1 MHRSPYARRRSP
13 STTACRWTS
22 PPATASRS
30 RLTTSWSEPRTAR
43 KACAPSTRS
52 ASHAFRASSLI
63 PPFRADHIGSLLRPK
78 RLRDAFRKL
87 SGAELRGVQ
96 DECIREV
103 VRLQHDCGLEVV
115 TDGEFRRISY
125 WEKFVRLTAG
135 LEVRD
140 AVFTFHDAAGH
151 ESKFTAP
158 YVSGRVERREPITLD
173 EFQFMQQKIT
183 MPAPS
188 TMHFYR
194 FTDCGSAYRDAGEFF
209 AELGKVYQQ
218 EMADLAKK
226 GCRYVQL
233 DEVAVAILCDPAARA
248 KVRAGGE
255 DPDRLVEL
263 YIEAINQAVKN
274 RPAAMSVGVH
284 VCRGNY
290 KGMYLSE
297 GGYDSVAEKFFSR
310 TDVDHFLLEFDT
322 PRAGGFAPLRFVPK
336 GKGVVLG
343 MVSSKTPQL
352 EQMESLK
359 RRAEEAGKYVDP
371 ANLAIS
377 PQCGFASTM
386 GGNPVTEADERAKLK
401 LCVDAAR
408 AIWG

>member
-1 MHRSPYARRRSP
+1 MVPY
-13 STTACRWTS
+13 
-22 PPATASRS
+22 
-30 RLTTSWSEPRTAR
+30 
-43 KACAPSTRS
+43 
-52 ASHAFRASSLI
+52 
-63 PPFRADHIGSLLRPK
+63 RADHIGSLLRP
-78 RLRDAFRKL
+78 RPLREAFRKHADRQL
-87 SGAELRGVQ
+87 SDIDFRSAQ
-96 DECIREV
+96 DAAIRDV
-103 VRLQHDCGLEVV
+103 VRLQQDCGLEVV

-125 WEKFVRLTAG
+125 WEKFVRLTRG
-135 LEVRD
+135 LEVKD
-140 AVFTFHDAAGH
+140 AVFTFHDAEGH

-158 YVSGRVERREPITLD
+158 YASGRVSRAEPITLD
-173 EFQFMQQKIT
+173 ELGFGNNKIT

-194 FTDCGSAYRDAGEFF
+194 FTDWGAAYDSAEQFF
-209 AELGKVYQQ
+209 ADLGKVYQA
-218 EMADLAKK
+218 EIADLARA
-226 GCRYVQL
+226 GCKYVQL

-248 KVRAGGE
+248 KVKASGG
-255 DPDRLVEL
+255 DPDQLVDL
-263 YIEAINQAVKN
+263 YIDAINQAVKG
-274 RPAAMSVGVH
+274 RPKGMAVGVH

-297 GGYDSVAEKFFSR
+297 GGYDSVAEKFFAR
-310 TDVDHFLLEFDT
+310 TEVDHFLLEFDT

-359 RRAEEAGKYVDP
+359 RRADEAGQYVDP

-408 AIWG
+408 KIWG

>member
-1 MHRSPYARRRSP
+1 M
-13 STTACRWTS
+13 T
-22 PPATASRS
+22 
-30 RLTTSWSEPRTAR
+30 
-43 KACAPSTRS
+43 
-52 ASHAFRASSLI
+52 RASGVT

-78 RLRDAFRKL
+78 KLREAFRSL
-87 SGAELRGVQ
+87 SGKALRAVQ
-96 DECIREV
+96 DECIRDV
-103 VRLQHDCGLEVV
+103 IKLQKDCGLEVL

-125 WEKFVRLTAG
+125 WEKFVRLTRG

-140 AVFTFHDAAGH
+140 AVFTFHDAEGH

-158 YVSGRVERREPITLD
+158 YVSGKVARQEPITLD
-173 EFQFMQQKIT
+173 EFQFQNQKMT

-194 FTDCGSAYRDAGEFF
+194 FTDWGSAYKDAAAFF
-209 AELGKVYQQ
+209 GDLGKVYQA
-218 EMADLAKK
+218 EIADLAKA

-233 DEVAVAILCDPAARA
+233 DEVAVAILCDPAARE
-248 KVRAGGE
+248 KVKAQGE
-255 DPDRLVEL
+255 DPDRLIDL
-263 YIEAINQAVKN
+263 YIDAINQAVKN
-274 RPAAMSVGVH
+274 RPAGVTVGVH

-297 GGYDSVAEKFFSR
+297 GGYDSVAEKFFAR
-310 TDVDHFLLEFDT
+310 TEVNHFLLEFDT

-343 MVSSKTPQL
+343 LVSSKTPEL
-352 EQMESLK
+352 EKMDSLK
-359 RRAEEAGKYVDP
+359 RRTAEATKHID
-371 ANLAIS
+371 ASRLAIS

-408 AIWG
+408 VIWQ

>member
-1 MHRSPYARRRSP
+1 MP
-13 STTACRWTS
+13 
-22 PPATASRS
+22 
-30 RLTTSWSEPRTAR
+30 
-43 KACAPSTRS
+43 
-52 ASHAFRASSLI
+52 

-78 RLRDAFRKL
+78 KLREAFRKHAAKEIDD
-87 SGAELRGVQ
+87 SAFRAIQ
-96 DECIREV
+96 DEAIRDV
-103 VRLQHDCGLEVV
+103 VRLQKDCGLQVI

-125 WEKFVRLTAG
+125 WEKFVRLTGG

-140 AVFTFHDAAGH
+140 AVFTFHDSGGH

-158 YVSGRVERREPITLD
+158 YVSGKVSRGRPITLD
-173 EFQFMQQKIT
+173 EFAFDNQKIT

-194 FTDCGSAYRDAGEFF
+194 FTDWGNAYDDAEAFF
-209 AELGKVYQQ
+209 ADLGSVYQA
-218 EMADLAKK
+218 EFADLAKA

-233 DEVAVAILCDPAARA
+233 DEVAVAILCDPAARE
-248 KVRAGGE
+248 KVKAGGE
-255 DPDRLVEL
+255 DPDRLVDL
-263 YIEAINQAVKN
+263 YIDAINQAVKN
-274 RPAAMSVGVH
+274 RPPQMTIGVH

-310 TDVDHFLLEFDT
+310 TDVNHFLLEFDT

-336 GKGVVLG
+336 TKGAVLG
-343 MVSSKTPQL
+343 LVSSKTPVL
-352 EQMESLK
+352 EKMDIL
-359 RRAEEAGKYVDP
+359 RRRTDEASRYIDS
-371 ANLAIS
+371 ARLAIS

-386 GGNPVTEADERAKLK
+386 GGNPLTEADERAKLK

-408 AIWG
+408 AIWE

>member
-1 MHRSPYARRRSP
+1 M
-13 STTACRWTS
+13 TT
-22 PPATASRS
+22 
-30 RLTTSWSEPRTAR
+30 
-43 KACAPSTRS
+43 
-52 ASHAFRASSLI
+52 
-63 PPFRADHIGSLLRPK
+63 PPFRADHVGSLLRPK
-78 RLRDAFRKL
+78 KLREAFRGFSEKRI
-87 SGAELRGVQ
+87 SEAALRAVQ
-96 DECIREV
+96 DEAIRDV
-103 VRLQHDCGLEVV
+103 VTLQKDCGLEVI

-125 WEKFVRLTAG
+125 WEKFVRLTQG

-158 YVSGRVERREPITLD
+158 YVSGRVSRREPITLD
-173 EFQFMQQKIT
+173 EFALENQKIT

-194 FTDCGSAYRDAGEFF
+194 FTDWGGAYDRAETFFRD
-209 AELGKVYQQ
+209 LGKVYQA
-218 EMADLAKK
+218 EIADLAKA

-233 DEVAVAILCDPAARA
+233 DEVAVAILCDPAARG
-248 KVRAGGE
+248 KVKAAGE

-263 YIEAINQAVKN
+263 YIDAINEAVKN
-274 RPAAMSVGVH
+274 RPAGMALGVH

-310 TDVDHFLLEFDT
+310 TDVNHFLLEFDT

-336 GKGVVLG
+336 DKGVVLG
-343 MVSSKTPQL
+343 LVSSKTPAL
-352 EQMESLK
+352 EKMEVLK
-359 RRAEEAGKYVDP
+359 KRAEEAARYVNP
-371 ANLAIS
+371 ERLALS

-386 GGNPVTEADERAKLK
+386 GGNPVTEADERAKLR

-408 AIWG
+408 EIWK

>member
-1 MHRSPYARRRSP
+1 
-13 STTACRWTS
+13 
-22 PPATASRS
+22 
-30 RLTTSWSEPRTAR
+30 
-43 KACAPSTRS
+43 
-52 ASHAFRASSLI
+52 LI

-78 RLRDAFRKL
+78 KLRDAFRNL
-87 SGAELRGVQ
+87 SGAALRAVQ

-103 VRLQHDCGLEVV
+103 IKLQKDCGLEVV

-140 AVFTFHDAAGH
+140 AVFTFHDSAGH

-173 EFQFMQQKIT
+173 EFQFKNQKIT

-194 FTDCGSAYRDAGEFF
+194 FTDWGSAYRDAGEFF
-209 AELGKVYQQ
+209 AELGEVYQQ
-218 EMADLAKK
+218 EIADLAKR

-233 DEVAVAILCDPAARA
+233 DEVAVAILCDPAARG
-248 KVRAGGE
+248 KVKAGGE
-255 DPDRLVEL
+255 DPDRLVDL

-274 RPAAMSVGVH
+274 RPAGMTVGVH

-310 TDVDHFLLEFDT
+310 THVDHFLLEFDT

-343 MVSSKTPQL
+343 LVSSKTPQL
-352 EQMESLK
+352 ESMEVLK
-359 RRAEEAGKYVDP
+359 RRADEAATYVNP
-371 ANLAIS
+371 NHLAIS

-386 GGNPVTEADERAKLK
+386 GGNPVTEADERAKLR

-408 AIWG
+408 TIWQ